1 MDYERELLLTVQRLR
16 GLPDVRLLPAGERFQ
31 ELLGRMT
38 DRPVPRLR
46 PSAWG
51 DQLWLI
57 GRDVPARDR
66 GALAPQ
72 LVELRRSFDLVL

>member
-1 MDYERELLLTVQRLR
+1 MDYERELSLTVQRLR
-16 GLPDVRLLPAGERFQ
+16 ELPDTRLSPAAERFHD
-31 ELLGRMT
+31 LLGRMT

-57 GRDVPARDR
+57 GQDVSEWDR
-66 GALAPQ
+66 AALGPQ
-72 LVELRRSFDLVL
+72 LVALRRSFDLVV